1 MREVLCEVALRLS
14 KVVAIMIGTRPID
27 VEVAA
32 DLGSQWGPLFHAS
45 NLSLVPTQLHQEL
58 TEYLTSYF

>member
-1 MREVLCEVALRLS
+1 
-14 KVVAIMIGTRPID
+14 MIGTRPID